1 MGELANELIRQINP
15 NAKIVID
22 EQRIRPSKSE
32 VERLYG
38 DNTKL
43 LELTDFEAKYTLES
57 GLAET
62 IAWIKDNI
70 DIYDVNKYVI

>member
-1 MGELANELIRQINP
+1 MANHPKAR
-15 NAKIVID
+15 IVID
-22 EQRIRPSKSE
+22 EKRIRPGKSE

-43 LELTDFEAKYTLES
+43 LELTDFRAKYTLET

-62 IAWIKDNI
+62 ITWIKDHM